1 MLLRKSIRNVP
12 DGLQGVLRT
21 AEERGIPHVK
31 TFSSLLP
38 LMLQVNPSERIA
50 VR

>member
-1 MLLRKSIRNVP
+1 MLLRRSIRRLP
-12 DGLQGVLRT
+12 DGLKGVLRT
-21 AEERGIPHVK
+21 MEERGIPHVK

-38 LMLQVNPSERIA
+38 LMLQINPSERIA